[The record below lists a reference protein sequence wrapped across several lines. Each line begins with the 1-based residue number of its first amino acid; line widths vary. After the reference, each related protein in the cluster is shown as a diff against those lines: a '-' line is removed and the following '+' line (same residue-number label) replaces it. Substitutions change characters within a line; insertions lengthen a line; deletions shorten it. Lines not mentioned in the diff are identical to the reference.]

1 MNPTSDLMGMIQVRK
16 KKKIWDKN
24 RWNLQEKIPQNTE
37 SITLLTSQSR
47 IQSKKLAVAKHTNI
61 IGWTT
66 TKQSKVWTTNS
77 PHYYRR
83 HKKCQRLVWHQLFK
97 FKRGDNK
104 TRGSTSDNLVN
115 TAKGHILNK
124 AQLDIDIIK
133 TSNNIKFGAAE
144 TISNWTFTN
153 IEKANRWQ

>member
-61 IGWTT
+61 IG
-66 TKQSKVWTTNS
+66 
-77 PHYYRR
+77 
-83 HKKCQRLVWHQLFK
+83 
-97 FKRGDNK
+97 
-104 TRGSTSDNLVN
+104 
-115 TAKGHILNK
+115 
-124 AQLDIDIIK
+124 
-133 TSNNIKFGAAE
+133 
-144 TISNWTFTN
+144 
-153 IEKANRWQ
+153 